1 MIRSIHWSNRC
12 AIPNVVRM
20 TTSDTS
26 SAFSPASF
34 SVSSA
39 PHISRGERLLATSVL
54 VIGTGGAGLRASIEL
69 AERGVQVLA
78 VGKRRK
84 HDAHTTLAAGGINA
98 ALGTM
103 DPQDS
108 WQQHAADTLRESYYL
123 ADPAIVEIVARNAAR
138 GIEDLERWGMPFARE
153 ADGRISQRFFGAHKY
168 RRTCYAGDYT
178 GLEIQRT
185 LLRRARELDVPIVD
199 TIYITRL
206 LAADGRIFGAYG
218 FDIVDGTPI
227 VIHAD
232 AVILAAGGHNRI
244 WRNTS
249 SRRDENTGDSFR
261 LAALAGARIRDAELV
276 QFHPSGIL
284 EPAEAAG
291 TLVSEAAR
299 GEGGILR
306 NGLGERYMEK
316 YDPERMELS
325 TRDRVAL
332 ASYTEIIE
340 GRGTTNG
347 GVFLDVSHLPRE
359 TILEKLPRVYRT
371 LIDLQMLDITEEPIE
386 IAPTAHYS
394 MGGVWVRP
402 EDHSTGVAGLYAIGE
417 ASSGLHGANRLG
429 GNSLIELLVYGRI
442 TGTDAAEYVSGLTEV
457 RRSPEAVAE
466 ARAEM
471 RGLLGGEAADRSAE
485 SPRLL
490 QRALRDLMTDHA
502 GVVRSEEGLRE
513 GLAKLDALQDRV
525 DRLTAHPDIAGFD
538 DLAHAFDLY
547 GSMLAARATLEC
559 ALERRETRGCHNRS
573 DFPSQDDAL
582 RGSFIWAPG
591 AGVTFEPVAEAPDS
605 FRDLAY
611 EQADESVAGKLVE

>member
-1 MIRSIHWSNRC
+1 MIIIHWTNGSRVSNV
-12 AIPNVVRM
+12 IPM
-20 TTSDTS
+20 TATRTQ
-26 SAFSPASF
+26 
-34 SVSSA
+34 
-39 PHISRGERLLATSVL
+39 ERLISTSAL

-103 DPQDS
+103 DPEDS
-108 WQQHAADTLRESYYL
+108 WEQHAADTLRESYFL
-123 ADPAIVEIVARNAAR
+123 ADPHIVEIVAKNAAR

-153 ADGRISQRFFGAHKY
+153 ADGRISQRFFGAHLY

-185 LLRRARELDVPIVD
+185 LLRRAQELQVPIND
-199 TIYITRL
+199 SIYITRL
-206 LAADGRIFGAYG
+206 LVGDGRVFGAYG
-218 FDIVDGTPI
+218 FDIVDGTPV

-232 AVILAAGGHNRI
+232 AVILAAGGHTRI

-284 EPAEAAG
+284 EPADAAG
-291 TLVSEAAR
+291 LLVSEAAR

-306 NGLGERYMEK
+306 NALGERFMEK

-332 ASYTEIIE
+332 ASYTEITE
-340 GRGTTNG
+340 GRGTANG

-359 TILEKLPRVYRT
+359 QILEKLPRVYRN
-371 LIDLQMLDITEEPIE
+371 LIDLQMLDITQSPIE

-394 MGGVWVRP
+394 MGGVWVSA
-402 EDHSTGVAGLYAIGE
+402 EEHATGVDGLYAIGE
-417 ASSGLHGANRLG
+417 AASGLHGANRLG
-429 GNSLIELLVYGRI
+429 GNSLIELLVYGRLTGGDAADYI
-442 TGTDAAEYVSGLTEV
+442 TGLSAI
-457 RRSPEAVAE
+457 RRDPHAVAA

-471 RGLLGGEAADRSAE
+471 QGLLTGTGEE

-490 QRALRDLMTDHA
+490 QRQLRNVMTEHA
-502 GVVRSEEGLRE
+502 GVVRSEAGLTE
-513 GLAKLDALQDRV
+513 GLAKLDALAERV
-525 DRLTAHPDIAGFD
+525 DNLTAHPDIAGFD

-547 GSMLAARATLEC
+547 GSMLAARATLES
-559 ALERRETRGCHNRS
+559 ARERRETRGAHNRS
-573 DFPSQDDAL
+573 DFPEQSDEL
-582 RGSFIWAPG
+582 RGNMVWTPDG
-591 AGVTFEPVAEAPDS
+591 GVVFEPANAAPDS
-605 FRDLAY
+605 FRALA
-611 EQADESVAGKLVE
+611 EHGIDDSPVGKLAE